1 MKKNAPPFFPSMVSQ
16 KAANVKGVTMKYLK
30 EFFKSLVFIFGLT
43 EEARKEAV
51 DLGLVDYSGQ
61 GRDKYGR

>member
-1 MKKNAPPFFPSMVSQ
+1 
-16 KAANVKGVTMKYLK
+16 MKYLK
-30 EFFKSLVFIFGLT
+30 KFLKDLVFIFGLT

>member
-1 MKKNAPPFFPSMVSQ
+1 MITQ
-16 KAANVKGVTMKYLK
+16 KAEIVKGVTMKYLK
-30 EFFKSLVFIFGLT
+30 KIFKDLFFIFGLT

-61 GRDKYGR
+61 GRNEYGR

>member
-1 MKKNAPPFFPSMVSQ
+1 
-16 KAANVKGVTMKYLK
+16 MKYLK
-30 EFFKSLVFIFGLT
+30 KFLKDLVFMFALS

-61 GRDKYGR
+61 GRNKYGR